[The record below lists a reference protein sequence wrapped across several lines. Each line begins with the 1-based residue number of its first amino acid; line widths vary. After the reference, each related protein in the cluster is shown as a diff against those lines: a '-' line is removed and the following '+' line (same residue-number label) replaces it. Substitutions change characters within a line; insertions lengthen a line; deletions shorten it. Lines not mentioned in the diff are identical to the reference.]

1 MMSNLRKL
9 LLLCTLLVLAI
20 GQAHAYPG
28 KNASSESGS
37 AAPAAAEKSGTVVQ
51 TMNASGYTY
60 VLLEK
65 DGTQSWCAMPETE
78 IKVGEEIAVAPGA
91 PMYNFSSKTLNKTF
105 DTIYFTSGVVS
116 R

>member
-1 MMSNLRKL
+1 MSKL
-9 LLLCTLLVLAI
+9 SQLFLLCTLLVLAA
-20 GQAHAYPG
+20 GQAYAYPG
-28 KNASSESGS
+28 NKASSDAGS
-37 AAPAAAEKSGTVVQ
+37 AAPAAAEISGTVVQ

-78 IKVGEEIAVAPGA
+78 IKVGEDIAVAPGA

-105 DTIYFTSGVVS
+105 DTIYFTSGVVA

>member
-1 MMSNLRKL
+1 MSKL
-9 LLLCTLLVLAI
+9 TKLFLLCTLLVMAT
-20 GQAHAYPG
+20 GQAYAYPG
-28 KNASSESGS
+28 KGASSDSGS
-37 AAPAAAEKSGTVVQ
+37 AAPAAAEISGTVVQ

-78 IKVGEEIAVAPGA
+78 IKVGEDIAVAPGA
-91 PMYNFSSKTLNKTF
+91 PMYNFNSRTLNKTF
-105 DTIYFTSGVVS
+105 DTIYFTSGVVA